1 MLEASIIIP
10 TYNSVDQ
17 LARALQS
24 IVDGTLNA
32 QLYEIIVVDN
42 GSSDD
47 TKSFVDTFIKLNTA
61 HNIRYIYEDVP
72 GLLSGR
78 HRGAKESY
86 SDILVFVD
94 QDICADP
101 NWLSSIVETFN
112 RLPEVHLVGGK
123 CLPKYEKEPPKW
135 LDYFWRY
142 TSDGGRYMDFL
153 SLCDFGDEEKE
164 LNHQGI
170 WGLNYSIRKKT
181 LYECGGFN
189 PDSFPPFYQYLQ
201 GDGESG
207 LSFKMAEKGYKAYYN
222 PKALVFHEVPAERMT
237 LSYFDKR
244 FFYQGICI
252 SYLTIR
258 TAAQTQKH
266 NLLKRSRKL
275 AKKIKTKIEHHI
287 SPDAK
292 NNDLFHKSSEFEK
305 DMLVAR
311 FRAMEAAGYSF
322 HQQVAKKNPFVMKWI
337 LKENYFD
344 YTLPDLISHHDNTEP
359 QVLKSL
365 NKQY

>member
-1 MLEASIIIP
+1 MLNASIIIP

-24 IVDGTLNA
+24 IVDGNFSA

-42 GSSDD
+42 GSSDN
-47 TKSFVDTFIKLNTA
+47 TKDFVDTFIKLNAA
-61 HNIRYIYEDVP
+61 HKIRYIYEDVP

-78 HRGAKESY
+78 HRGAKESF

-94 QDICADP
+94 QDICADE

-112 RLPEVHLVGGK
+112 RFPDVHLVGGK

-135 LDYFWRY
+135 LDYFWIH
-142 TSDGGRYMDFL
+142 TSDGGRYLEFL

-164 LNHQGI
+164 VNHQGV

-189 PDSFPPFYQYLQ
+189 PDSFPLFYQYLQ

-207 LSFKMAEKGYKAYYN
+207 LSIKMAEKGYKAYYN
-222 PKALVFHEVPAERMT
+222 PKALVFHEVPIERMT

-244 FFYQGICI
+244 FFYQGVCI

-258 TAAQTQKH
+258 TEAQNRH
-266 NLLKRSRKL
+266 YNLLKRSRKL
-275 AKKIKTKIEHHI
+275 AKNIKIKIEHHLF
-287 SPDAK
+287 PDAK

-305 DMLVAR
+305 DMLLAR
-311 FRAMEAAGYSF
+311 FRAMETAGFNF
-322 HQQVAKKNPFVMKWI
+322 HQEVAKKNPFVMQWI
-337 LKENYFD
+337 LKDNYFD
-344 YTLPDLISHHDNTEP
+344 YNLPKIN
-359 QVLKSL
+359 Q
-365 NKQY
+365 